1 MIGVVKWFDDAK
13 VMVSSS
19 EEGRDIF
26 VHHTAIQNTGFRS
39 LSEGQRVRF
48 DVSQGPKEQA
58 QNVGSFNR
66 KRRSSM
72 TCYMLNH
79 AWNKSL
85 RALF

>member
-13 VMVSSS
+13 GYGFIES

-48 DVSQGPKEQA
+48 DVSQGPKGEQA
-58 QNVGSFNR
+58 QNVEI
-66 KRRSSM
+66 
-72 TCYMLNH
+72 L
-79 AWNKSL
+79 
-85 RALF
+85 